1 MTSYIWVPEK
11 AVLAMHDQQ
20 ISEHGGL
27 SGVRE
32 LTLVQSAL
40 ARPQNLLAYG
50 SPDAA
55 ELAAAYAYGLERSHG
70 FIDGNKRIG
79 FLVAVTFL
87 DVNGYDFVDS
97 EEEVVRTM
105 LAVASGEMSEDAL
118 AEWFRRTI
126 TKLR

>member
-1 MTSYIWVPEK
+1 MTPYIWIPEK
-11 AVLAMHDQQ
+11 AVLAIHDQQ

-27 SGVRE
+27 SGVRD
-32 LTLVQSAL
+32 LAVIQSAL

-55 ELAAAYAYGLERSHG
+55 DLAAAYAYGLTRNHG

-87 DVNGYDFVDS
+87 DVNGYDFVAGEAD
-97 EEEVVRTM
+97 VVRMM
-105 LAVASGEMSEDAL
+105 LAVASGEMTEAAL
-118 AEWFRRTI
+118 AEWFRGAI
-126 TKLR
+126 TKLH

>member
-1 MTSYIWVPEK
+1 MTPYIWVPAR

-20 ISEHGGL
+20 IAEHGGL
-27 SGVRE
+27 SGVRD
-32 LTLVQSAL
+32 LTIIQSAL

-55 ELAAAYAYGLERSHG
+55 DLAAAYAYGLARNHG

-87 DVNGYDFVDS
+87 DVNGYEFVGP
-97 EEEVVRTM
+97 EEEVIRTM
-105 LAVASGEMSEDAL
+105 LAVASGEMTEVSL
-118 AEWFRRTI
+118 AEWFRRAT
-126 TKLR
+126 TKLH

>member
-1 MTSYIWVPEK
+1 MTPYIWVPER

-27 SGVRE
+27 SGVRD
-32 LTLVQSAL
+32 LSVIQSAL

-50 SPDAA
+50 RPDAA
-55 ELAAAYAYGLERSHG
+55 DLATAYAYGLARNHG
-70 FIDGNKRIG
+70 FVDGNKRIG

-87 DVNGYDFVDS
+87 DVNGYEFLAN
-97 EEEVVRTM
+97 EEDVVRTM
-105 LAVASGEMSEDAL
+105 LAVGSGEMTEAAL

-126 TKLR
+126 KKLH